1 MLLLN
6 WRLILKKRRSWDQ
19 GGYWS
24 VSQASVFHWW
34 ARQQCSRGSSAA
46 VCLSVIRDFFS
57 SLCQCIVCAFDHRI
71 ADWQSVCFFWRS
83 WRVALTWQ
91 RVWTASQ
98 RAKRLFWRRWR
109 IVFTWQR
116 VWSQRVVARHMKRV
130 NLSLSLSLDN
140 QLLIISWY
148 CRWQTEDDYHYRR
161 SLRAPANDWETFKSK
176 WSWQHG
182 ETSFKIRLLRKDR
195 SRCLPWLFLGSCRP
209 KTNDSLVYNKSKWQ
223 NRSNHGPKDWH
234 NDTNQSQVR
243 TNHVRCFCS
252 MWPRIKVVPAGTAGF
267 IAESNSFRL
276 ASKHTGV
283 ANLFK
288 LRPLRKG
295 RGPSP
300 IFNRSFST

>member
-1 MLLLN
+1 M
-6 WRLILKKRRSWDQ
+6 
-19 GGYWS
+19 
-24 VSQASVFHWW
+24 
-34 ARQQCSRGSSAA
+34 
-46 VCLSVIRDFFS
+46 
-57 SLCQCIVCAFDHRI
+57 
-71 ADWQSVCFFWRS
+71 
-83 WRVALTWQ
+83 
-91 RVWTASQ
+91 ASQ
-98 RAKRLFWRRWR
+98 CWSRSMPYSPPALVATTLAIGPGINYCTNLFERTENNTPKSTQYC
-109 IVFTWQR
+109 IFTIIRQ
-116 VWSQRVVARHMKRV
+116 VGKQLTLFSNV
-130 NLSLSLSLDN
+130 NN

-161 SLRAPANDWETFKSK
+161 SLRALANDWETFKSK

-182 ETSFKIRLLRKDR
+182 ETSFKIRLLRKDH

-252 MWPRIKVVPAGTAGF
+252 RWPRIKVVPAGTAGF